1 MGPSLPKTIKNKMAS
16 ADLIFD
22 QSEFES
28 RLAESITTF
37 EVETPT
43 MTETS
48 DETTEMTFETTTMSE
63 MEVTTRLTEAVREAV
78 EEESEEEEEVV
89 EEEAVEEEVV
99 EEVAEAPV
107 EAVEMRSQSPKLPKI
122 NAIEAAFKRHLSDA
136 VVDLIYWRDIKKSA
150 CVAASSLIL
159 LISLSI
165 FSVLSVIS
173 YISLAVLT
181 VTFSFAV
188 YKRTLAA
195 VQKSN
200 EGHPF
205 SQYLEMDLSISPE
218 KAQEYAEII
227 SSYMA
232 TYVGELRRLALVED
246 MIDSI
251 KFGIFLWVMT
261 YVGAWFN
268 GLTLLIL
275 GLVSMFSL
283 PKTYEVYQEQ
293 IDAYLALAQDQ
304 VKGIMAQNHLPKIMM
319 EKVVDNASYY
329 RDVIRKQLP
338 KDFDEAKEMAVKLY
352 NNVVELIHAKIPI
365 GKKDQ

>member
-1 MGPSLPKTIKNKMAS
+1 MAS
-16 ADLIFD
+16 ADI
-22 QSEFES
+22 QSFETEAT
-28 RLAESITTF
+28 LTTF
-37 EVETPT
+37 EMKTLEVSAET
-43 MTETS
+43 
-48 DETTEMTFETTTMSE
+48 
-63 MEVTTRLTEAVREAV
+63 
-78 EEESEEEEEVV
+78 
-89 EEEAVEEEVV
+89 
-99 EEVAEAPV
+99 APV
-107 EAVEMRSQSPKLPKI
+107 VEMRNKSQPI
-122 NAIEAAFKRHLSDA
+122 NHVENAIRRHFGDR
-136 VVDLIYWRDIKKSA
+136 VVDLIYWKDIKKSA
-150 CVAASSLIL
+150 VVAASSLFL
-159 LISLSI
+159 LIALSI
-165 FSVLSVIS
+165 FSVLSVVS

-205 SQYLEMDLSISPE
+205 GQYLEMDLTISPE

-232 TYVGELRRLALVED
+232 TYVGELRRLVLVED

-261 YVGAWFN
+261 YIGAWFN

-304 VKGIMAQNHLPKIMM
+304 VKGIMAHAQEHKTKLPKLLI
-319 EKVVDNASYY
+319 EKTESFISYT
-329 RDVIRKQLP
+329 REILKKKMP
-338 KDFDEAKEMAVKLY
+338 KDLDEAKELALKLY
-352 NNVVELIHAKIPI
+352 NSVVELIHAKIPI

>member
-1 MGPSLPKTIKNKMAS
+1 M
-16 ADLIFD
+16 
-22 QSEFES
+22 
-28 RLAESITTF
+28 
-37 EVETPT
+37 
-43 MTETS
+43 
-48 DETTEMTFETTTMSE
+48 TTE
-63 MEVTTRLTEAVREAV
+63 VT
-78 EEESEEEEEVV
+78 EVV
-89 EEEAVEEEVV
+89 EMRNKAQPTNAVED
-99 EEVAEAPV
+99 
-107 EAVEMRSQSPKLPKI
+107 
-122 NAIEAAFKRHLSDA
+122 AIRGHFGDG
-136 VVDLIYWRDIKKSA
+136 VVDLIYWKDIKKSA
-150 CVAASSLIL
+150 GVAASSLIL

-195 VQKSN
+195 IQKSDA
-200 EGHPF
+200 GHPF
-205 SQYLEMDLSISPE
+205 GQYLEMDLSISPE

-232 TYVGELRRLALVED
+232 TYVGELRRLVLVED

-261 YVGAWFN
+261 YIGAWFN

-304 VKGIMAQNHLPKIMM
+304 VKGIMAQVQDRRSEVPEILR
-319 EKVVDNASYY
+319 EKWEHYSNLLK
-329 RDVIRKQLP
+329 KQMP
-338 KDFDEAKEMAVKLY
+338 KDLDEAKEMALKLY
-352 NNVVELIHAKIPI
+352 NSVVELIHAKIPI

>member
-1 MGPSLPKTIKNKMAS
+1 MAS
-16 ADLIFD
+16 AEIH
-22 QSEFES
+22 STTFET
-28 RLAESITTF
+28 ETTVTTF
-37 EVETPT
+37 EVKTL
-43 MTETS
+43 
-48 DETTEMTFETTTMSE
+48 TT
-63 MEVTTRLTEAVREAV
+63 
-78 EEESEEEEEVV
+78 
-89 EEEAVEEEVV
+89 
-99 EEVAEAPV
+99 EVAEACQELVATPV
-107 EAVEMRSQSPKLPKI
+107 MEMRNKSQPI
-122 NAIEAAFKRHLSDA
+122 NHVETTIRSHFGDR
-136 VVDLIYWRDIKKSA
+136 VVDLIYWKDIKKSA
-150 CVAASSLIL
+150 VVAASSLLL
-159 LISLSI
+159 LIALSI

-181 VTFSFAV
+181 VTFSYAV

-205 SQYLEMDLSISPE
+205 GQYLEMDLTISPE

-232 TYVGELRRLALVED
+232 TYVGELRRLVLIED

-261 YVGAWFN
+261 YIGAWFN
-268 GLTLLIL
+268 GLTLMIL

-304 VKGIMAQNHLPKIMM
+304 VKGIMAQVQEHRSKLPKLMA
-319 EKVVDNASYY
+319 EKSENYFSYY
-329 RDVIRKQLP
+329 RDLLKKQMP
-338 KDFDEAKEMAVKLY
+338 KDLDEAKDMALKMY
-352 NNVVELIHAKIPI
+352 NSVVELIHAKIPI

>member
-1 MGPSLPKTIKNKMAS
+1 MAS
-16 ADLIFD
+16 ADLI
-22 QSEFES
+22 QSFET
-28 RLAESITTF
+28 ETTVTTF
-37 EVETPT
+37 EMKTL
-43 MTETS
+43 
-48 DETTEMTFETTTMSE
+48 EMTTTT
-63 MEVTTRLTEAVREAV
+63 
-78 EEESEEEEEVV
+78 SEEQVV
-89 EEEAVEEEVV
+89 EEQQQQQQQEQEQDQVKEAT
-99 EEVAEAPV
+99 PI
-107 EAVEMRSQSPKLPKI
+107 VEMRNKSPQVNL
-122 NAIEAAFKRHLSDA
+122 IEDGIRRHFGDNM
-136 VVDLIYWRDIKKSA
+136 VDLIYWKDIKKSA
-150 CVAASSLIL
+150 VVAASSLFL

-181 VTFSFAV
+181 VTFSYAV

-195 VQKSN
+195 VQKSSD
-200 EGHPF
+200 GHPF
-205 SQYLEMDLSISPE
+205 GQYLEMDLAISPE

-232 TYVGELRRLALVED
+232 TYVGELRRLVLIED

-261 YVGAWFN
+261 YIGAWFN
-268 GLTLLIL
+268 GLTLMIL

-293 IDAYLALAQDQ
+293 IDAYLAIAQDQ
-304 VKGIMAQNHLPKIMM
+304 VKGIMAHVEAHRAKLPEILK
-319 EKVVDNASYY
+319 EKSEHYVSLLK
-329 RDVIRKQLP
+329 KQMP
-338 KDFDEAKEMAVKLY
+338 KDLDEAKDMALRFY

>member
-1 MGPSLPKTIKNKMAS
+1 MA
-16 ADLIFD
+16 ATTM
-22 QSEFES
+22 QTFET
-28 RLAESITTF
+28 ESTVTTF
-37 EVETPT
+37 EVK
-43 MTETS
+43 
-48 DETTEMTFETTTMSE
+48 TMSE
-63 MEVTTRLTEAVREAV
+63 VTEERV
-78 EEESEEEEEVV
+78 EETS
-89 EEEAVEEEVV
+89 
-99 EEVAEAPV
+99 PV
-107 EAVEMRSQSPKLPKI
+107 VEMRKVPTI
-122 NAIEAAFKRHLSDA
+122 NAVEDSIRRHTGDK
-136 VVDLIYWRDIKKSA
+136 VVELIYWKDIKKSA
-150 CVAASSLIL
+150 AVAASSLLL
-159 LISLSI
+159 LIALSI
-165 FSVLSVIS
+165 FSVLTVVS
-173 YISLAVLT
+173 YISLTVLT
-181 VTFSFAV
+181 VTFSYAV

-205 SQYLEMDLSISPE
+205 GQYLEMDLSISPE

-232 TYVGELRRLALVED
+232 TYVGELRRLVLVED

-261 YVGAWFN
+261 YIGAWFN

-304 VKGIMAQNHLPKIMM
+304 VKGIMAQAKT
-319 EKVVDNASYY
+319 Y
-329 RDVIRKQLP
+329 RAQLP
-338 KDFDEAKEMAVKLY
+338 ALVAETSEHYIALLKKQMPNDLDEAKEMALKLY
-352 NNVVELIHAKIPI
+352 NSVVELIHAKIPI

>member
-1 MGPSLPKTIKNKMAS
+1 MAS
-16 ADLIFD
+16 ADLI
-22 QSEFES
+22 QSFET
-28 RLAESITTF
+28 ETTVTTF
-37 EVETPT
+37 EMKTLE
-43 MTETS
+43 MTATT
-48 DETTEMTFETTTMSE
+48 TTEEQ
-63 MEVTTRLTEAVREAV
+63 
-78 EEESEEEEEVV
+78 EVV
-89 EEEAVEEEVV
+89 VEQQQQQQEQGHQGA
-99 EEVAEAPV
+99 EVAPV
-107 EAVEMRSQSPKLPKI
+107 VEMRNKSPHV
-122 NAIEAAFKRHLSDA
+122 NAIEDGIRRHFGNNM
-136 VVDLIYWRDIKKSA
+136 VDLIYWKDIKKSA
-150 CVAASSLIL
+150 VVAASSLFL

-181 VTFSFAV
+181 VTFSYAV

-200 EGHPF
+200 DGHPF
-205 SQYLEMDLSISPE
+205 GQYLEMDLAISPE

-232 TYVGELRRLALVED
+232 TYVGELRRLVLIED

-261 YVGAWFN
+261 YIGAWFN
-268 GLTLLIL
+268 GLTLMIL

-293 IDAYLALAQDQ
+293 IDAYLAIAQDQ
-304 VKGIMAQNHLPKIMM
+304 VKGIMAHVEAHRAKLPEILK
-319 EKVVDNASYY
+319 EKSEHYVSLLK
-329 RDVIRKQLP
+329 KQMP
-338 KDFDEAKEMAVKLY
+338 KDLEEAKDMALRFY

>member
-1 MGPSLPKTIKNKMAS
+1 MAATTLHS
-16 ADLIFD
+16 
-22 QSEFES
+22 FET
-28 RLAESITTF
+28 ESTLTTF
-37 EVETPT
+37 EVKT
-43 MTETS
+43 MTEI
-48 DETTEMTFETTTMSE
+48 
-63 MEVTTRLTEAVREAV
+63 V
-78 EEESEEEEEVV
+78 EE
-89 EEEAVEEEVV
+89 V
-99 EEVAEAPV
+99 EEVAPVLEMRNKAPKML
-107 EAVEMRSQSPKLPKI
+107 AVEESIR
-122 NAIEAAFKRHLSDA
+122 RLSSDR
-136 VVDLIYWRDIKKSA
+136 VVDLIYWKDIKKSA
-150 CVAASSLIL
+150 AVAASSLLL
-159 LISLSI
+159 LIALS
-165 FSVLSVIS
+165 FLSVLTVVS
-173 YISLAVLT
+173 YISLTVLT
-181 VTFSFAV
+181 VTFSYAV

-205 SQYLEMDLSISPE
+205 GPYLEMDLSISPE

-232 TYVGELRRLALVED
+232 TYVGELRRLVLVED

-304 VKGIMAQNHLPKIMM
+304 VKGIMAQLK
-319 EKVVDNASYY
+319 
-329 RDVIRKQLP
+329 KQMPNDL
-338 KDFDEAKEMAVKLY
+338 DEAKQMAMNLS
-352 NNVVELIHAKIPI
+352 NSVVELIHAKIPI

>member
-1 MGPSLPKTIKNKMAS
+1 MAS
-16 ADLIFD
+16 ADLL
-22 QSEFES
+22 QSFET
-28 RLAESITTF
+28 ETTVTTF
-37 EVETPT
+37 EIKTL
-43 MTETS
+43 
-48 DETTEMTFETTTMSE
+48 TT
-63 MEVTTRLTEAVREAV
+63 
-78 EEESEEEEEVV
+78 EVV
-89 EEEAVEEEVV
+89 EEKTVEEAEPVQ
-99 EEVAEAPV
+99 EEAPEQEVAPVQEEAPEQ
-107 EAVEMRSQSPKLPKI
+107 EAAPVVEMRNKSLPI
-122 NAIEAAFKRHLSDA
+122 NLVEDGVRRHFGDN
-136 VVDLIYWRDIKKSA
+136 VVDLIYWKDIKKSA
-150 CVAASSLIL
+150 AVAASSLFL
-159 LISLSI
+159 LIALSI
-165 FSVLSVIS
+165 FSVLSVVS

-181 VTFSFAV
+181 VTFSYAV

-205 SQYLEMDLSISPE
+205 GQYLEMDLTISPE

-232 TYVGELRRLALVED
+232 TYVGELRRLVLVED

-261 YVGAWFN
+261 YIGAWFN

-304 VKGIMAQNHLPKIMM
+304 VKGIMAHVQEHRGKLPKLFK
-319 EKVVDNASYY
+319 EKSEHYMSLLK
-329 RDVIRKQLP
+329 KQMPNDL
-338 KDFDEAKEMAVKLY
+338 DEAKEMALKLY

>member
-1 MGPSLPKTIKNKMAS
+1 MGTVFAAPKINQKIKLNQEPNQNLINSTQKHFHLPTQTPQQPTMA
-16 ADLIFD
+16 ATTMQTFET
-22 QSEFES
+22 QSTVS
-28 RLAESITTF
+28 TF
-37 EVETPT
+37 EVK
-43 MTETS
+43 
-48 DETTEMTFETTTMSE
+48 TMSE
-63 MEVTTRLTEAVREAV
+63 VTEERV
-78 EEESEEEEEVV
+78 EETS
-89 EEEAVEEEVV
+89 
-99 EEVAEAPV
+99 PV
-107 EAVEMRSQSPKLPKI
+107 VEMRKVPTI
-122 NAIEAAFKRHLSDA
+122 NAVEDSIRRHTGDK
-136 VVDLIYWRDIKKSA
+136 VVELIYWKDIKKSA
-150 CVAASSLIL
+150 AVAASSLLL
-159 LISLSI
+159 LIALSI
-165 FSVLSVIS
+165 FSVLTVVS
-173 YISLAVLT
+173 YISPTVLT
-181 VTFSFAV
+181 VTFSYAV

-205 SQYLEMDLSISPE
+205 GQYLEMDLSISPE

-232 TYVGELRRLALVED
+232 TYVGELRRLVLVED

-261 YVGAWFN
+261 YIGAWFN

-304 VKGIMAQNHLPKIMM
+304 GKGIMAQAQEYRAKLPTLMAEAS
-319 EKVVDNASYY
+319 EKYITYY
-329 RDVIRKQLP
+329 KDLLKKQMPNDL
-338 KDFDEAKEMAVKLY
+338 DEAKEMAMKMY

>member
-1 MGPSLPKTIKNKMAS
+1 MAS
-16 ADLIFD
+16 ADLI
-22 QSEFES
+22 QSFET
-28 RLAESITTF
+28 ETTVTTF
-37 EVETPT
+37 EMKTLE
-43 MTETS
+43 MTTT
-48 DETTEMTFETTTMSE
+48 TTEEQQ
-63 MEVTTRLTEAVREAV
+63 
-78 EEESEEEEEVV
+78 VV
-89 EEEAVEEEVV
+89 EEQQEQEQAQEAT
-99 EEVAEAPV
+99 PV
-107 EAVEMRSQSPKLPKI
+107 VEMRNKSPQV
-122 NAIEAAFKRHLSDA
+122 NVIEDGIRRHFGDNM
-136 VVDLIYWRDIKKSA
+136 VDLIYWKDIKKSA
-150 CVAASSLIL
+150 VVAASSLFL

-181 VTFSFAV
+181 VTFSYAV

-200 EGHPF
+200 DGHPF
-205 SQYLEMDLSISPE
+205 GQYLEMDLAISPE

-232 TYVGELRRLALVED
+232 TYVGELRRLVLIED

-261 YVGAWFN
+261 YIGAWFN
-268 GLTLLIL
+268 GLTLMIL

-293 IDAYLALAQDQ
+293 IDAYLAIAQDQ
-304 VKGIMAQNHLPKIMM
+304 VKGIMAHVEAHRAKLPEILK
-319 EKVVDNASYY
+319 EKSEHYLSLLK
-329 RDVIRKQLP
+329 KQMP
-338 KDFDEAKEMAVKLY
+338 KDLDEAKDMALRFY

>member
-1 MGPSLPKTIKNKMAS
+1 MA
-16 ADLIFD
+16 AATA
-22 QSEFES
+22 QSFET
-28 RLAESITTF
+28 ESTLTTF
-37 EVETPT
+37 EVKT
-43 MTETS
+43 
-48 DETTEMTFETTTMSE
+48 
-63 MEVTTRLTEAVREAV
+63 LTQ
-78 EEESEEEEEVV
+78 EVV
-89 EEEAVEEEVV
+89 EERV
-99 EEVAEAPV
+99 EEVETPV
-107 EAVEMRSQSPKLPKI
+107 VEMRNKAPKI
-122 NAIEAAFKRHLSDA
+122 NAVEEAIRRHCGDGVL
-136 VVDLIYWRDIKKSA
+136 DLIYWKDIKKSA
-150 CVAASSLIL
+150 AVAASSLLL
-159 LISLSI
+159 LIALSI
-165 FSVLSVIS
+165 FSVLTVVS
-173 YISLAVLT
+173 YISLTVLT
-181 VTFSFAV
+181 VTFSYAV

-205 SQYLEMDLSISPE
+205 GQYLEMDLSISPE

-232 TYVGELRRLALVED
+232 TYVGELRRLVLVED

-304 VKGIMAQNHLPKIMM
+304 VKGIMAQAQEYRAKLPTLMAEAS
-319 EKVVDNASYY
+319 EKYITYY
-329 RDVIRKQLP
+329 KDLLKKQMPNDL
-338 KDFDEAKEMAVKLY
+338 DEAKEMAMKMY

>member
-1 MGPSLPKTIKNKMAS
+1 
-16 ADLIFD
+16 
-22 QSEFES
+22 
-28 RLAESITTF
+28 
-37 EVETPT
+37 
-43 MTETS
+43 
-48 DETTEMTFETTTMSE
+48 MTFE

-78 EEESEEEEEVV
+78 EEESEE

-122 NAIEAAFKRHLSDA
+122 DAIEAAFKRHLSDA

-159 LISLSI
+159 LI

-195 VQKSN
+195 IQKSDA
-200 EGHPF
+200 GHPF
-205 SQYLEMDLSISPE
+205 GQYLEMDLSISPE

-232 TYVGELRRLALVED
+232 TYVGELRRLVLVED

-261 YVGAWFN
+261 YIGAWFN

-283 PKTYEVYQEQ
+283 PKTYEVYHEQ

>member
-1 MGPSLPKTIKNKMAS
+1 LIKLPIKIAILQSPPTNQTLFLSQKMAS
-16 ADLIFD
+16 ADI
-22 QSEFES
+22 QSFETS
-28 RLAESITTF
+28 TTITTF
-37 EVETPT
+37 EVKSLT
-43 MTETS
+43 TETEQVVTQQ
-48 DETTEMTFETTTMSE
+48 ET
-63 MEVTTRLTEAVREAV
+63 
-78 EEESEEEEEVV
+78 
-89 EEEAVEEEVV
+89 
-99 EEVAEAPV
+99 APV
-107 EAVEMRSQSPKLPKI
+107 IEMRNKAQPVNHVE
-122 NAIEAAFKRHLSDA
+122 NAIRTHLGDR
-136 VVDLIYWRDIKKSA
+136 VVDLIYWKDIKKSA
-150 CVAASSLIL
+150 VVAASSLFL

-165 FSVLSVIS
+165 FSVLSVVS

-181 VTFSFAV
+181 VTFSYAV

-205 SQYLEMDLSISPE
+205 GQYLEMDLTISPE

-232 TYVGELRRLALVED
+232 TYVGELRRLVLVED

-261 YVGAWFN
+261 YIGAWFN
-268 GLTLLIL
+268 GLTLMIL

-304 VKGIMAQNHLPKIMM
+304 VKGVMAHLK
-319 EKVVDNASYY
+319 
-329 RDVIRKQLP
+329 KQMP
-338 KDFDEAKEMAVKLY
+338 KDLDEAKEMALKMY
-352 NNVVELIHAKIPI
+352 NSVVELIHAKIPI

>member
-1 MGPSLPKTIKNKMAS
+1 MGKAQIDSVLIPETQKKKLIQIKLKPKIKLNPNHHKKTHTHHLKIKIAS
-16 ADLIFD
+16 ADI
-22 QSEFES
+22 QSFETE
-28 RLAESITTF
+28 ATVTTF
-37 EVETPT
+37 EMKTLEVSAET
-43 MTETS
+43 
-48 DETTEMTFETTTMSE
+48 
-63 MEVTTRLTEAVREAV
+63 
-78 EEESEEEEEVV
+78 
-89 EEEAVEEEVV
+89 
-99 EEVAEAPV
+99 APV
-107 EAVEMRSQSPKLPKI
+107 VEMRNKVQPI
-122 NAIEAAFKRHLSDA
+122 NHVENAIRRHFGDR
-136 VVDLIYWRDIKKSA
+136 VVDLIYWKDIKKSA
-150 CVAASSLIL
+150 VVAASSLFL
-159 LISLSI
+159 LIALSI
-165 FSVLSVIS
+165 FSVLSVVS

-181 VTFSFAV
+181 VTFSYAV

-205 SQYLEMDLSISPE
+205 GQYLEMDLTISPE

-232 TYVGELRRLALVED
+232 TYVGELRRLVLVED

-251 KFGIFLWVMT
+251 KFGIFPWVMT
-261 YVGAWFN
+261 YIGAWFN

-304 VKGIMAQNHLPKIMM
+304 VKGIMAHLK
-319 EKVVDNASYY
+319 
-329 RDVIRKQLP
+329 KQMP
-338 KDFDEAKEMAVKLY
+338 KDLDEAKEMALKMY
-352 NNVVELIHAKIPI
+352 NSVVELIHAKIPI

>member
-1 MGPSLPKTIKNKMAS
+1 MAT
-16 ADLIFD
+16 ATF
-22 QSEFES
+22 QSFETETT
-28 RLAESITTF
+28 LTTF
-37 EVETPT
+37 EVKT
-43 MTETS
+43 MT
-48 DETTEMTFETTTMSE
+48 TTT
-63 MEVTTRLTEAVREAV
+63 
-78 EEESEEEEEVV
+78 EEVV
-89 EEEAVEEEVV
+89 EETQ
-99 EEVAEAPV
+99 EVAEAPV
-107 EAVEMRSQSPKLPKI
+107 IEMRNKTQPT
-122 NAIEAAFKRHLSDA
+122 NHVEDAIRRHFGDN
-136 VVDLIYWRDIKKSA
+136 VVDLIYWKDIKKSA
-150 CVAASSLIL
+150 VVAASSLFL
-159 LISLSI
+159 LIALSI

-181 VTFSFAV
+181 VTFSYAV

-205 SQYLEMDLSISPE
+205 GQYLEMDLTISPE

-232 TYVGELRRLALVED
+232 TYVGELRRLVLVED

-261 YVGAWFN
+261 YIGAWFN
-268 GLTLLIL
+268 GLTLMIL
-275 GLVSMFSL
+275 GLISMFSL

-304 VKGIMAQNHLPKIMM
+304 VKGIMAQAQEYTSKWPKVLA
-319 EKVVDNASYY
+319 EKSENNFSYY
-329 RDVIRKQLP
+329 TDLLKKQMP
-338 KDFDEAKEMAVKLY
+338 KDFDEAKEMALKMY
-352 NNVVELIHAKIPI
+352 NSVVELIHAKIPI

>member
-1 MGPSLPKTIKNKMAS
+1 MK
-16 ADLIFD
+16 
-22 QSEFES
+22 Q
-28 RLAESITTF
+28 
-37 EVETPT
+37 
-43 MTETS
+43 
-48 DETTEMTFETTTMSE
+48 
-63 MEVTTRLTEAVREAV
+63 
-78 EEESEEEEEVV
+78 
-89 EEEAVEEEVV
+89 
-99 EEVAEAPV
+99 
-107 EAVEMRSQSPKLPKI
+107 Q
-122 NAIEAAFKRHLSDA
+122 
-136 VVDLIYWRDIKKSA
+136 VVDLIYWKDLKKSA
-150 CVAASSLIL
+150 VVAASSLFL

-165 FSVLSVIS
+165 FSVLSVVS

-181 VTFSFAV
+181 VTFSYAV

-205 SQYLEMDLSISPE
+205 GQYLEMDLTISPE

-232 TYVGELRRLALVED
+232 TYVGELRRLVLVED

-261 YVGAWFN
+261 YIGAWFN
-268 GLTLLIL
+268 GLTLMIL

-304 VKGIMAQNHLPKIMM
+304 VKGVMAQVEEYKAKLPKTLA
-319 EKVVDNASYY
+319 EKSEETISYY
-329 RDVIRKQLP
+329 RDVLKKQMP
-338 KDFDEAKEMAVKLY
+338 KDLDEAKEMALKMY
-352 NNVVELIHAKIPI
+352 NSVVELIHAKIPI

>member
-1 MGPSLPKTIKNKMAS
+1 MAS
-16 ADLIFD
+16 ADLI
-22 QSEFES
+22 QSFET
-28 RLAESITTF
+28 ETTVTTF
-37 EVETPT
+37 EMKTLE
-43 MTETS
+43 MTTT
-48 DETTEMTFETTTMSE
+48 TTEEQQ
-63 MEVTTRLTEAVREAV
+63 
-78 EEESEEEEEVV
+78 VV
-89 EEEAVEEEVV
+89 EEQQEQEQAQEAT
-99 EEVAEAPV
+99 PV
-107 EAVEMRSQSPKLPKI
+107 VEMRNKSPQVNI
-122 NAIEAAFKRHLSDA
+122 IEDGIRRHFGDNM
-136 VVDLIYWRDIKKSA
+136 VDLIYWKDIKKSA
-150 CVAASSLIL
+150 VVAASSLFL

-165 FSVLSVIS
+165 FSVLSVVS

-181 VTFSFAV
+181 VTFSYAV

-200 EGHPF
+200 DGHPF
-205 SQYLEMDLSISPE
+205 GQYLEMDLAISPE

-232 TYVGELRRLALVED
+232 TYVGEMRRLVLIED

-261 YVGAWFN
+261 YIGAWFN
-268 GLTLLIL
+268 GLTLMIL

-293 IDAYLALAQDQ
+293 IDAYLAIAQDQ
-304 VKGIMAQNHLPKIMM
+304 VKGIMAHVEAHRAKLPEILK
-319 EKVVDNASYY
+319 EKSEHYLSLLK
-329 RDVIRKQLP
+329 KQMP
-338 KDFDEAKEMAVKLY
+338 KDLDEAKDMALRFY

>member
-1 MGPSLPKTIKNKMAS
+1 MA
-16 ADLIFD
+16 AEAVH
-22 QSEFES
+22 QTFETETT
-28 RLAESITTF
+28 LTTF
-37 EVETPT
+37 EVKT
-43 MTETS
+43 MTT
-48 DETTEMTFETTTMSE
+48 
-63 MEVTTRLTEAVREAV
+63 EVT
-78 EEESEEEEEVV
+78 EVV
-89 EEEAVEEEVV
+89 EMRNKAQPTNAVED
-99 EEVAEAPV
+99 
-107 EAVEMRSQSPKLPKI
+107 
-122 NAIEAAFKRHLSDA
+122 AIRGHFGDG
-136 VVDLIYWRDIKKSA
+136 VVDLIYWKDIKKSA
-150 CVAASSLIL
+150 GVAASSLIL

-195 VQKSN
+195 IQKSDA
-200 EGHPF
+200 GHPF
-205 SQYLEMDLSISPE
+205 GQYLEMDLSISPE

-232 TYVGELRRLALVED
+232 TYVGELRRLVLVED

-261 YVGAWFN
+261 YIGAWFN

-304 VKGIMAQNHLPKIMM
+304 VKGIMAQVQDRRSEVPEILR
-319 EKVVDNASYY
+319 EKWEHYSNLLIEQRPRNLDELKELALRLFNIVV
-329 RDVIRKQLP
+329 KQMP
-338 KDFDEAKEMAVKLY
+338 KDLDEVKEMAQRVVELLKKQMPKDLDEAKEMALKLY
-352 NNVVELIHAKIPI
+352 NSVVELIHAKIPI

>member
-1 MGPSLPKTIKNKMAS
+1 MA
-16 ADLIFD
+16 AVAT
-22 QSEFES
+22 FETETT
-28 RLAESITTF
+28 LTTF
-37 EVETPT
+37 EMKTL
-43 MTETS
+43 
-48 DETTEMTFETTTMSE
+48 TT
-63 MEVTTRLTEAVREAV
+63 A
-78 EEESEEEEEVV
+78 
-89 EEEAVEEEVV
+89 EVV
-99 EEVAEAPV
+99 EEVQERLAPQL
-107 EAVEMRSQSPKLPKI
+107 VEMRNKSQPCNHVE
-122 NAIEAAFKRHLSDA
+122 NAIRSHLGDG
-136 VVDLIYWRDIKKSA
+136 VVDLIYWKDIKKSA
-150 CVAASSLIL
+150 VVAASSLFL

-165 FSVLSVIS
+165 FSVLSVVS

-181 VTFSFAV
+181 VTFSYAV

-205 SQYLEMDLSISPE
+205 GQYLEVDLSISPE

-232 TYVGELRRLALVED
+232 TYVGELRRLVLVED

-261 YVGAWFN
+261 YIGAWFN
-268 GLTLLIL
+268 GLTLMIL
-275 GLVSMFSL
+275 GLISMFSL

-304 VKGIMAQNHLPKIMM
+304 VKGIMAQ
-319 EKVVDNASYY
+319 
-329 RDVIRKQLP
+329 
-338 KDFDEAKEMAVKLY
+338 
-352 NNVVELIHAKIPI
+352 IHAKIPI

>member
-1 MGPSLPKTIKNKMAS
+1 MGKTTDSAKALFDSELIPKTKKPQNQSNPNQLFDIFSPHEKPHHSHNTKPKMAS
-16 ADLIFD
+16 ADI
-22 QSEFES
+22 QSFETEAT
-28 RLAESITTF
+28 LTTF
-37 EVETPT
+37 EMKTLEVSAET
-43 MTETS
+43 
-48 DETTEMTFETTTMSE
+48 
-63 MEVTTRLTEAVREAV
+63 
-78 EEESEEEEEVV
+78 
-89 EEEAVEEEVV
+89 
-99 EEVAEAPV
+99 APV
-107 EAVEMRSQSPKLPKI
+107 VEMRNKSQPI
-122 NAIEAAFKRHLSDA
+122 NHVENAIRRHFGDR
-136 VVDLIYWRDIKKSA
+136 VVDLIYWKDIKKSA
-150 CVAASSLIL
+150 VVAASSLFL
-159 LISLSI
+159 LIALSI
-165 FSVLSVIS
+165 FSVLSVVS

-205 SQYLEMDLSISPE
+205 GQYLEMDLTISPE

-232 TYVGELRRLALVED
+232 TYVGELRRLVLVED

-261 YVGAWFN
+261 YIGAWFN

-293 IDAYLALAQDQ
+293 IDAYLAIAQDQ
-304 VKGIMAQNHLPKIMM
+304 VKGIMAHVEAHRAKLPEILK
-319 EKVVDNASYY
+319 EKSEHYVSLLK
-329 RDVIRKQLP
+329 KQMP
-338 KDFDEAKEMAVKLY
+338 KDLEEAKDMALRFY

>member
-1 MGPSLPKTIKNKMAS
+1 MGSNSNRNLINSTLKHFHLPTQTPQQPTMA
-16 ADLIFD
+16 ATTM
-22 QSEFES
+22 QTFET
-28 RLAESITTF
+28 ESTVTTF
-37 EVETPT
+37 EVK
-43 MTETS
+43 
-48 DETTEMTFETTTMSE
+48 TMSE
-63 MEVTTRLTEAVREAV
+63 VTEERV
-78 EEESEEEEEVV
+78 EETS
-89 EEEAVEEEVV
+89 
-99 EEVAEAPV
+99 PV
-107 EAVEMRSQSPKLPKI
+107 VEMRKVPTI
-122 NAIEAAFKRHLSDA
+122 NAVEDSIRRHTGDK
-136 VVDLIYWRDIKKSA
+136 VVELIYWKDIKKSA
-150 CVAASSLIL
+150 AVAASSLLL
-159 LISLSI
+159 LIALSI
-165 FSVLSVIS
+165 FS
-173 YISLAVLT
+173 YISLTVLT
-181 VTFSFAV
+181 VTFSYAV

-205 SQYLEMDLSISPE
+205 GQYLEMDLSISPE

-232 TYVGELRRLALVED
+232 TYVGEIRRLVLVED

-304 VKGIMAQNHLPKIMM
+304 VKGIMAQLIEQRPRNFDELK
-319 EKVVDNASYY
+319 ELALRLFNTVV
-329 RDVIRKQLP
+329 KQMP
-338 KDFDEAKEMAVKLY
+338 KDLDEVKEMAQRVVELLKKQMPKDLDEAKEMALKLY
-352 NNVVELIHAKIPI
+352 NSVVELIHAKIPI

>member
-1 MGPSLPKTIKNKMAS
+1 MA
-16 ADLIFD
+16 AATA
-22 QSEFES
+22 QSFET
-28 RLAESITTF
+28 ESTLTTF
-37 EVETPT
+37 EVKT
-43 MTETS
+43 
-48 DETTEMTFETTTMSE
+48 
-63 MEVTTRLTEAVREAV
+63 LTQ
-78 EEESEEEEEVV
+78 EVV
-89 EEEAVEEEVV
+89 EERVEEVETPVVEMRNKAPKVNAVEE
-99 EEVAEAPV
+99 
-107 EAVEMRSQSPKLPKI
+107 
-122 NAIEAAFKRHLSDA
+122 AIRRHCGDGVL
-136 VVDLIYWRDIKKSA
+136 DLIYWKDIKKSA
-150 CVAASSLIL
+150 AVAASSLLL
-159 LISLSI
+159 LIALSI
-165 FSVLSVIS
+165 FSVLTVVS
-173 YISLAVLT
+173 YISLTVLT
-181 VTFSFAV
+181 VTFSYAV

-205 SQYLEMDLSISPE
+205 GQYLEMDLSISPE

-232 TYVGELRRLALVED
+232 TYVGELRRLVLVED

-304 VKGIMAQNHLPKIMM
+304 VKGIMAQAQEYRAKLPTLMAEAS
-319 EKVVDNASYY
+319 EKYITYY
-329 RDVIRKQLP
+329 KDLLKKQMPNDL
-338 KDFDEAKEMAVKLY
+338 DEAKEMAMKMY

>member
-1 MGPSLPKTIKNKMAS
+1 MAS
-16 ADLIFD
+16 ADI
-22 QSEFES
+22 QSFETEAT
-28 RLAESITTF
+28 LTTF
-37 EVETPT
+37 EMKTLEVSAET
-43 MTETS
+43 
-48 DETTEMTFETTTMSE
+48 
-63 MEVTTRLTEAVREAV
+63 
-78 EEESEEEEEVV
+78 
-89 EEEAVEEEVV
+89 
-99 EEVAEAPV
+99 APV
-107 EAVEMRSQSPKLPKI
+107 VEMRNKSQPI
-122 NAIEAAFKRHLSDA
+122 NHVENAIRRHFGDR
-136 VVDLIYWRDIKKSA
+136 VVDLIYWKDIKKSA
-150 CVAASSLIL
+150 VVAASSLFL
-159 LISLSI
+159 LIALSI
-165 FSVLSVIS
+165 FSVLSVVS

-205 SQYLEMDLSISPE
+205 GQYLEMDLTISPE

-232 TYVGELRRLALVED
+232 TYVGELRRLVLVED

-261 YVGAWFN
+261 YIGAWFN

-304 VKGIMAQNHLPKIMM
+304 VKGIMAHLK
-319 EKVVDNASYY
+319 
-329 RDVIRKQLP
+329 KQMP
-338 KDFDEAKEMAVKLY
+338 KDLDEAKEMALKMY
-352 NNVVELIHAKIPI
+352 NSVVELIHAKIPI

>member
-1 MGPSLPKTIKNKMAS
+1 MA
-16 ADLIFD
+16 AEAVH
-22 QSEFES
+22 QTFETETT
-28 RLAESITTF
+28 LTTF
-37 EVETPT
+37 EVKT
-43 MTETS
+43 MTT
-48 DETTEMTFETTTMSE
+48 
-63 MEVTTRLTEAVREAV
+63 EVT
-78 EEESEEEEEVV
+78 EVV
-89 EEEAVEEEVV
+89 EMRNKAQPTNVV
-99 EEVAEAPV
+99 EH
-107 EAVEMRSQSPKLPKI
+107 
-122 NAIEAAFKRHLSDA
+122 AIRGHFGDG
-136 VVDLIYWRDIKKSA
+136 VVDLIYWKDIKKSA
-150 CVAASSLIL
+150 GVAASSLIL

-195 VQKSN
+195 IQKSN
-200 EGHPF
+200 DGHPF
-205 SQYLEMDLSISPE
+205 GQYLEMDLSISPE

-232 TYVGELRRLALVED
+232 TYVGELRRLVLVED

-261 YVGAWFN
+261 YIGAWFN

-304 VKGIMAQNHLPKIMM
+304 VKGIMAQVQDRRSEIPEIVR
-319 EKVVDNASYY
+319 EKWQHYSTLLK
-329 RDVIRKQLP
+329 KQMP
-338 KDFDEAKEMAVKLY
+338 KDLDEAKEMALKLY
-352 NNVVELIHAKIPI
+352 NSVVELIHAKIPI